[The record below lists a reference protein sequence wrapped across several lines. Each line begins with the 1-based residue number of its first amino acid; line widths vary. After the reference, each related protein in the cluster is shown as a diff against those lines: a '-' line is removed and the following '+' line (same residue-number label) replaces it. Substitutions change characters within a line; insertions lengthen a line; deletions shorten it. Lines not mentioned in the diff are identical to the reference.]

1 MRKLVNLVPALLLVM
16 PAAAMAEDARS
27 IMRTMGEKQIAR
39 WSGVS
44 SYAVDQLVM
53 GNRITQTY
61 ERFEIQGADGKTSPA
76 FRLVGQRSGSEECAN
91 FLETYATAAEML
103 GEAHASEV
111 ERGLQQAGLPPG
123 LLQATGSDPWATMD
137 SRAMMG
143 GVADFARAGAEAERN
158 RSDGRAEAV
167 ASAQDIEE
175 FARRAKLVGRESVDG
190 REAFHLVADG
200 LNRTQQA
207 DGQEFTLNT
216 INLWVDTREYVPLR
230 MKIDG
235 VAKSGS
241 ETRPITIEKF
251 DRDYRTV
258 SGSTM
263 YESYRQVMRLSGM
276 LDAAQRAEMA
286 DAQKQMAEM
295 EKQLAQMPPA
305 QRQMVMQQMGPQ
317 MAMMKQMAS
326 GGGFEM
332 TTEVQQIVVN
342 PPAAPAGQAGG
353 PCAPAGLSAAPGAP
367 AAPPTPAAAA
377 VAAQDPDAAKA
388 AQEACLKEKIQQAQ
402 AAQQK
407 KRGMGKLLGAVGRA
421 ASMLGEAD
429 LARTVNDLYA
439 ANATAADLADAA
451 RDLGLTEDEIAECGS

>member
-1 MRKLVNLVPALLLVM
+1 MRTIVRLLPALLLAM
-16 PAAAMAEDARS
+16 PAAVIAEDAQS
-27 IMRTMGEKQIAR
+27 IIRTMGEKQIAR
-39 WSGVS
+39 WAGVN
-44 SYAVDQLVM
+44 SYAVDQVLM

-61 ERFEIQGADGKTSPA
+61 EKFDVQGADGKTYPA
-76 FRLVGQRSGSEECAN
+76 FRLVGQRSASGECAS
-91 FLETYATAAEML
+91 FLDTYAMGAEML
-103 GEAHASEV
+103 GS
-111 ERGLQQAGLPPG
+111 GLGDEYEKGLRQAGLPPG
-123 LLQATGSDPWATMD
+123 LLKATGSDPWATMD
-137 SRAMMG
+137 PRVMMG
-143 GVADFARAGAEAERN
+143 GVAEFARAGAEAERN

-216 INLWVDTREYVPLR
+216 VNLWVDTREYVPLR

-235 VAKSGS
+235 VAKSAS
-241 ETRPITIEKF
+241 ESRPITIERF

-258 SGSTM
+258 PGSTM
-263 YESYRQVMRLSGM
+263 YEPYRQVMRLSGV

-286 DAQKQMAEM
+286 DAQKQIAEM
-295 EKQLAQMPPA
+295 DKQLAELPPA

-342 PPAAPAGQAGG
+342 PAAAPASQAGG
-353 PCAPAGLSAAPGAP
+353 PCAPTGLSAAPAGPAAP
-367 AAPPTPAAAA
+367 AAVA
-377 VAAQDPDAAKA
+377 VAGQSPDAAKA
-388 AQEACLKEKIQQAQ
+388 AQEACLREKIEKAQ
-402 AAQQK
+402 AAQLK
-407 KRGMGKLLGAVGRA
+407 KRGVGKLLGAVGRA
-421 ASMLGEAD
+421 ASMLGETD
-429 LARTVNDLYA
+429 IARTMNDLYA
-439 ANATAADLADAA
+439 ANATAADLSDAA
-451 RDLGLTEDEIAECGS
+451 RDLGLTEDEIAECGN

>member
-1 MRKLVNLVPALLLVM
+1 MRTIVSLLPALLLAM
-16 PAAAMAEDARS
+16 PAAVIAEDARS
-27 IMRTMGEKQIAR
+27 IMRKMGEQQIAR
-39 WSGVS
+39 WSGVN

-61 ERFEIQGADGKTSPA
+61 EKFEIQGADGKTYPA
-76 FRLVGQRSGSEECAN
+76 FRLVGQRSGSGECAS
-91 FLETYATAAEML
+91 FLDNYAMGAEML

-111 ERGLQQAGLPPG
+111 ERQMQQAGLPPG
-123 LLQATGSDPWATMD
+123 LLKATGSDPWATMD
-137 SRAMMG
+137 SRVMMG
-143 GVADFARAGAEAERN
+143 GVAEFARAGAEAERN
-158 RSDGRAEAV
+158 RSDGRAEAM

-175 FARRAKLVGRESVDG
+175 FARRAKLVGQESVDG

-235 VAKSGS
+235 VAKSAS
-241 ETRPITIEKF
+241 ESRPITIEKF
-251 DRDYRTV
+251 DSDYRTV
-258 SGSTM
+258 PGSTM
-263 YESYRQVMRLSGM
+263 YEPYRQVMRLSGM

-286 DAQKQMAEM
+286 DAQKQFAEM
-295 EKQLAQMPPA
+295 EQQLQQMPPA

-342 PPAAPAGQAGG
+342 PAAAPAGQAGG
-353 PCAPAGLSAAPGAP
+353 PCAPTGLSAAPAAP
-367 AAPPTPAAAA
+367 ANPATVA
-377 VAAQDPDAAKA
+377 VAPQSPEAAKA

-421 ASMLGEAD
+421 ASLLGEAD
-429 LARTVNDLYA
+429 LARTVNDLYS

-451 RDLGLTEDEIAECGS
+451 RDLGLTEDEIAECGK

>member
-1 MRKLVNLVPALLLVM
+1 MRTMVRLVPALLLAL
-16 PAAAMAEDARS
+16 PAAVTAEDAQS
-27 IMRTMGEKQIAR
+27 ILRTMGEKQIAR
-39 WSGVS
+39 WNGVN
-44 SYAVDQLVM
+44 SYVVDQTVM

-61 ERFEIQGADGKTSPA
+61 EKFEIQGADGKTSPA
-76 FRLVGQRSGSEECAN
+76 FRLARQRSGSGECAS
-91 FLETYATAAEML
+91 FLDNSAMGAEML

-111 ERGLQQAGLPPG
+111 ERQMQQAGLPPG

-158 RSDGRAEAV
+158 RSDGR
-167 ASAQDIEE
+167 
-175 FARRAKLVGRESVDG
+175 
-190 REAFHLVADG
+190 EAFHLVADG

-216 INLWVDTREYVPLR
+216 INLWVETREYVPLR

-241 ETRPITIEKF
+241 ETRPVTIEKF
-251 DRDYRTV
+251 DRDHRTV
-258 SGSTM
+258 PGSTM

-295 EKQLAQMPPA
+295 EKQLEQMPPA

-326 GGGFEM
+326 GGGFAT

-353 PCAPAGLSAAPGAP
+353 PCAPA
-367 AAPPTPAAAA
+367 
-377 VAAQDPDAAKA
+377 
-388 AQEACLKEKIQQAQ
+388 
-402 AAQQK
+402 
-407 KRGMGKLLGAVGRA
+407 
-421 ASMLGEAD
+421 
-429 LARTVNDLYA
+429 
-439 ANATAADLADAA
+439 ADLADAA

>member
-1 MRKLVNLVPALLLVM
+1 MRKTVSLVPALLLVM
-16 PAAAMAEDARS
+16 PAAVMAEDARS

-39 WSGVS
+39 WSGVN
-44 SYAVDQLVM
+44 SYAVDQFVM

-76 FRLVGQRSGSEECAN
+76 FRLVGQRSGSGECAS
-91 FLETYATAAEML
+91 FLDTYAMGAEML
-103 GEAHASEV
+103 GAGLGDEYEK
-111 ERGLQQAGLPPG
+111 GLQQAGLPPG
-123 LLQATGSDPWATMD
+123 LLKATGSDPWATMD
-137 SRAMMG
+137 PRVMMG

-158 RSDGRAEAV
+158 QSDGRAEAV

-190 REAFHLVADG
+190 KEAFHLVADG

-216 INLWVDTREYVPLR
+216 INLWVDAREHVPLR

-241 ETRPITIEKF
+241 ESRPITIERF

-258 SGSTM
+258 PGSTM

-286 DAQKQMAEM
+286 DAQKQIAEM
-295 EKQLAQMPPA
+295 DKQLAELPPA

-326 GGGFEM
+326 GGAFEM

-342 PPAAPAGQAGG
+342 PAPAPAGQAGG
-353 PCAPAGLSAAPGAP
+353 PCAPTGLSAAPAAT
-367 AAPPTPAAAA
+367 AAPAA
-377 VAAQDPDAAKA
+377 VAAVPQSPEAAQA

-421 ASMLGEAD
+421 ASMLGETD
-429 LARTVNDLYA
+429 IARTMNDLYA

-451 RDLGLTEDEIAECGS
+451 RDLGLTEDEIAECGN